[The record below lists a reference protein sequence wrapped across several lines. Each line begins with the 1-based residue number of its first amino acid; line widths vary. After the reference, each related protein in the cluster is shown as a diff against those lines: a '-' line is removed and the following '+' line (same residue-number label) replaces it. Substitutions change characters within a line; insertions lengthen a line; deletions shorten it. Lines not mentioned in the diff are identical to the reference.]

1 MNKKYLILIPL
12 SVIWLAV
19 CSYIAYQGQFPLSE
33 QLNPDLLGN
42 TTNLPMDYSYPTS
55 DILQAC
61 FIYTIWMLS
70 YAFLFCSKYAIKR
83 PLISYALCSILPIL
97 LPLLS
102 FVWANDVPQYIAVLI
117 IVIWATS
124 FFHFLLLPILLPI
137 YRKYIHPNTASI
149 SQ

>member
-42 TTNLPMDYSYPTS
+42 TTNRPIDYSYPTS

-70 YAFLFCSKYAIKR
+70 YAFLFCSKYAIKH

-102 FVWANDVPQYIAVLI
+102 FVWANDVPQYIAALI

-124 FFHFLLLPILLPI
+124 LFHFLLLPILLPI
-137 YRKYIHPNTASI
+137 YRKYIYPNTPI